1 MQIYRSNNYKIFINL
16 INVILEYI
24 KDNECK
30 LTPSGYGL
38 REVKKKD
45 ISKLYLA
52 DVDPGRTKIFINQIL
67 CPFHKSLWS

>member
-1 MQIYRSNNYKIFINL
+1 MYRSNNYKIFINL

-38 REVKKKD
+38 REAKKKRYFQT
-45 ISKLYLA
+45 IL
-52 DVDPGRTKIFINQIL
+52 GRCGFRQD
-67 CPFHKSLWS
+67 